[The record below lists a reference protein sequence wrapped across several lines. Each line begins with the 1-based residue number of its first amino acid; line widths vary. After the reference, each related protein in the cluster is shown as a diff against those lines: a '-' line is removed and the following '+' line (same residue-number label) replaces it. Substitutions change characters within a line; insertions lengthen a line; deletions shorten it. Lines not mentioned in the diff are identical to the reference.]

1 MTVRRLNGSSLSR
14 PKAIATRRGTKSFP
28 VAGCSRHGSR
38 FTPAALACAG
48 GAGLTPDPRGGHS
61 CSAQGLGEQS
71 ERSRPRDAVT
81 VCPLSHRGWSPPGQL
96 GGAAGVRF
104 GRGPESAVGTR
115 VRRVFPSHVGEG
127 GCGHAGPASPRGPGP
142 FRSTVLSVSPRCAQ
156 AEDTEG
162 EGRGLHPLSLS
173 QGAARCH
180 GRHAPA
186 ASPGPGC
193 GGGIRQ
199 RGLGSVH
206 RAVNAGGNG
215 AFVAE
220 EAGVEWPLA
229 VPRTSL
235 DEQRK
240 CPLSVPFSS

>member
-1 MTVRRLNGSSLSR
+1 MAPHCHAPRRSQQGGARSPFLRPGVQGTARGSR
-14 PKAIATRRGTKSFP
+14 PPPSRVPGERGSPQTL
-28 VAGCSRHGSR
+28 GY
-38 FTPAALACAG
+38 
-48 GAGLTPDPRGGHS
+48 S

-71 ERSRPRDAVT
+71 GRSRPRGAVT

-115 VRRVFPSHVGEG
+115 VRRVSPSPVGEG

-162 EGRGLHPLSLS
+162 EGRGLHPLSLN

-180 GRHAPA
+180 RRHAPA

-193 GGGIRQ
+193 GAGIRQ

-229 VPRTSL
+229 VPGTSL

>member
-1 MTVRRLNGSSLSR
+1 MPQGDRNKEGHEVLSCGRVFEARLAVHARRPRVCRGSGAHPRPSGGPQLFCPGARRAERAVATPWRCHGLS
-14 PKAIATRRGTKSFP
+14 PQPSWLVAPGPARRGSW
-28 VAGCSRHGSR
+28 R
-38 FTPAALACAG
+38 ALWQ
-48 GAGLTPDPRGGHS
+48 R
-61 CSAQGLGEQS
+61 
-71 ERSRPRDAVT
+71 AV
-81 VCPLSHRGWSPPGQL
+81 
-96 GGAAGVRF
+96 
-104 GRGPESAVGTR
+104 SAVGTR
-115 VRRVFPSHVGEG
+115 VRRVFPSPVGEG

-162 EGRGLHPLSLS
+162 EGRGLHPLSLN

-180 GRHAPA
+180 RRHAPA

-193 GGGIRQ
+193 GAGIRQ

-229 VPRTSL
+229 VPGTSL

>member
-1 MTVRRLNGSSLSR
+1 MAPHCHAPRRSQQGGARSPFLRPGVRGTPRGSR
-14 PKAIATRRGTKSFP
+14 PPPSRVPGERG
-28 VAGCSRHGSR
+28 
-38 FTPAALACAG
+38 
-48 GAGLTPDPRGGHS
+48 
-61 CSAQGLGEQS
+61 
-71 ERSRPRDAVT
+71 
-81 VCPLSHRGWSPPGQL
+81 SPQTL
-96 GGAAGVRF
+96 GGATAVLPRGSESRAG
-104 GRGPESAVGTR
+104 GRDPVALSPQPSWLVAPGPARRGSRRALWQRAVSAVGTR

-162 EGRGLHPLSLS
+162 EGRGLHPLSLN

-180 GRHAPA
+180 RRHAPA

-206 RAVNAGGNG
+206 RAVNAGGKVRSWRRKQASNG
-215 AFVAE
+215 H
-220 EAGVEWPLA
+220 
-229 VPRTSL
+229 
-235 DEQRK
+235 
-240 CPLSVPFSS
+240 

>member
-1 MTVRRLNGSSLSR
+1 MAPHCHAPRRSQQGGARSPFLRPGVRGTARGSRPPPSRVPGERGSPQTLGGATAVLPRGSESRAGGRDPVALSR
-14 PKAIATRRGTKSFP
+14 SVPSAI
-28 VAGCSRHGSR
+28 VAGRPRASSAGQ
-38 FTPAALACAG
+38 LACALAEG
-48 GAGLTPDPRGGHS
+48 R
-61 CSAQGLGEQS
+61 
-71 ERSRPRDAVT
+71 ERR
-81 VCPLSHRGWSPPGQL
+81 
-96 GGAAGVRF
+96 
-104 GRGPESAVGTR
+104 GTR

-142 FRSTVLSVSPRCAQ
+142 FRSTMLSVSPRCAQ

-180 GRHAPA
+180 RRHAPA

-229 VPRTSL
+229 VPGTSL
-235 DEQRK
+235 DQQRK